1 MLFRSPT
8 QRDDK
13 NPIVDALC
21 AEIRTANDRLAAAVG
36 VSSRSS
42 IDRQRYA
49 LNIGCADGG
58 GRRVEAAIGKPVMTL
73 VHELVEL
80 GAISCNAEALQE
92 FLELALLVFEPT
104 QRLSA

>member
-1 MLFRSPT
+1 MLRKGAYGKRANINFFELCNCRRQLSICCTIRSPPPPT

-42 IDRQRYA
+42 HDRQ
-49 LNIGCADGG
+49 
-58 GRRVEAAIGKPVMTL
+58 
-73 VHELVEL
+73 
-80 GAISCNAEALQE
+80 
-92 FLELALLVFEPT
+92 
-104 QRLSA
+104 